1 VRVTNLAKNWLQL
14 ILEPNRNNYEPLR
27 RGGEMLLA
35 CRGMPGATWHSTEFG
50 AMAIL
55 ESFSIFAVNRF
66 HSAALVG
73 LLIAPPSV

>member
-1 VRVTNLAKNWLQL
+1 
-14 ILEPNRNNYEPLR
+14 
-27 RGGEMLLA
+27 
-35 CRGMPGATWHSTEFG
+35 MPGATWHSTEFG